1 MRNLFVA
8 LFALVIISTSCSSD
22 RKMKKFM
29 DEQDNKVLTQAL
41 NLGDMQTAI
50 FAVQSLITRDT
61 GNIRY
66 LDTLVMLYQNNNNQV
81 GVLQVSKRLLALN
94 PNNMMAQENFA
105 TSAKQLQLFQEALN
119 SYSQLY
125 GLTNN
130 TRYLYEVADIYYK
143 VNNAAQGKQIFDQIL
158 NNPKSKTDVVPMLVG
173 QNNVLQVP
181 VAAASLNYLGFV
193 EAQQNN
199 LEAAKNLYIK
209 ALEIF
214 PGFVIA
220 KNNLANLDQAS
231 KNAKQPNTKQP
242 FAKQNKGKK

>member
-8 LFALVIISTSCSSD
+8 LFALVIISTGCSSD

-29 DEQDNKVLTQAL
+29 NEQDNKLLTQAL
-41 NLGDMQTAI
+41 SYGDMQTAI
-50 FAVQSLITRDT
+50 HAVQSLITRDT
-61 GNIRY
+61 GNIKY
-66 LDTLVMLYQNNNNQV
+66 LDTLVMLYQNTNNQL

-143 VNNAAQGKQIFDQIL
+143 VNNVTQGKAIFDQIL

-173 QNNVLQVP
+173 QNNVIQVP
-181 VAAASLNYLGFV
+181 VAAAALNYLGFV
-193 EAQQNN
+193 EAQHNN
-199 LEAAKNLYIK
+199 LEAAKNLYTK
-209 ALEIF
+209 ALEVF
-214 PGFVIA
+214 PGFIIA
-220 KNNLANLDQAS
+220 KNNLANLEQAG
-231 KNAKQPNTKQP
+231 KNVKEP
-242 FAKQNKGKK
+242 KGKKK

>member
-8 LFALVIISTSCSSD
+8 LFALVIISTGCSSD

-29 DEQDNKVLTQAL
+29 DEQDNKLLSQAL
-41 NLGDMQTAI
+41 ILGDMQTAI
-50 FAVQSLITRDT
+50 VATQSLITRDT
-61 GNIRY
+61 ANVIY
-66 LDTLVMLYQNNNNQV
+66 LDTLVMLYQNMNNQL
-81 GVLQVSKRLLALN
+81 GVLQVSKRLLSLN

-105 TSAKQLQLFQEALN
+105 TAAKQLQLFQDALN

-143 VNNAAQGKQIFDQIL
+143 VNNVAQGKQIFDQIL

-181 VAAASLNYLGFV
+181 VAAAALNYLGFV

-199 LEAAKNLYIK
+199 LENARNLYNK
-209 ALEIF
+209 ALEVF
-214 PGFVIA
+214 PGFIIA
-220 KNNLANLDQAS
+220 KNNLANIEKAG
-231 KNAKQPNTKQP
+231 
-242 FAKQNKGKK
+242 NKKAGK